1 MQHFLKEMQ
10 LITKLLII
18 KLKNNKT
25 SMNTRSRKAKGR
37 RLQNQVRETL
47 IERLDIHPEDIKT
60 AVMGE
65 SGEDIIMARQARE
78 RFPFSVECK
87 AHERLNIWDAIKQ
100 AEDNSGDH
108 TPIVIFKRNRSKTYV
123 TIELNNFLDI
133 IE

>member
-1 MQHFLKEMQ
+1 
-10 LITKLLII
+10 
-18 KLKNNKT
+18 
-25 SMNTRSRKAKGR
+25 MNTRSRKAKGR

-87 AHERLNIWDAIKQ
+87 AHERLNIWEAIKQ

-123 TIELNNFLDI
+123 TIELDNFLDL

>member
-108 TPIVIFKRNRSKTYV
+108 TPIVVFKRNRSKTYV
-123 TIELNNFLDI
+123 TIELNNFLDLV
-133 IE
+133 E

>member
-1 MQHFLKEMQ
+1 MQ

-108 TPIVIFKRNRSKTYV
+108 TPIVVFKRNRSKTYV
-123 TIELNNFLDI
+123 TIELNNFLDLV
-133 IE
+133 E

>member
-1 MQHFLKEMQ
+1 
-10 LITKLLII
+10 
-18 KLKNNKT
+18 
-25 SMNTRSRKAKGR
+25 MNTRSRKAKGR

-78 RFPFSVECK
+78 KFP
-87 AHERLNIWDAIKQ
+87 RLNIWDAIKQ

-108 TPIVIFKRNRSKTYV
+108 TPIVVFKRNRSKTYV
-123 TIELNNFLDI
+123 TIELNNFLDLV
-133 IE
+133 E

>member
-1 MQHFLKEMQ
+1 MQ

>member
-108 TPIVIFKRNRSKTYV
+108 TPIVVFKRYRSKTYV
-123 TIELNNFLDI
+123 TIELNNFLDLV
-133 IE
+133 E